1 MTVDL
6 REVFSEVGK
15 KIVIKAEVSISDFQY
30 NGVMAVSEPISVSG
44 SIYNRAG
51 VICFDYN
58 ADFNFAAP
66 CDRCADTVSSHYS
79 QDYSHTI
86 VTELL
91 NEDNDD
97 FDYIICP
104 SMSLEIDDIVRDDIL
119 LDMPTKYLCSEDC
132 KGLCVGCGKNLNVED
147 CTCEKEIDPR
157 LAKLKDLLD

>member
-6 REVFSEVGK
+6 RDVFSEIGK
-15 KIVIKAEVSISDFQY
+15 KIAVDFSLPFSDFLY
-30 NGVMAVSEPISVSG
+30 NGVQAVTTPIKVAG

-66 CDRCADTVSSHYS
+66 CDRCADSVSSHFS

-104 SMSLEIDDIVRDDIL
+104 SMMLEVDGIVRDDIL
-119 LDMPTKYLCSEDC
+119 LDMPTKYLCSEDR